1 VQKVRTVVAEVPE
14 VREIPVLL
22 RVAVGPDG
30 ETNEVSA
37 RVPLKPLML
46 VKVMVDVVHDP
57 VGVVRL
63 EGLALME
70 KSGDGALLL
79 NVAVWTVSGTG
90 IGVPFAIVTHVP
102 PLTLVLVQPVWNPT
116 VVPGVVPVTLYMA
129 MNRSP
134 VVGAAVIPDPRAETA
149 TRWRVSI
156 ESVLEQVEP

>member
-79 NVAVWTVSGTG
+79 NVAVWTVS
-90 IGVPFAIVTHVP
+90 
-102 PLTLVLVQPVWNPT
+102 
-116 VVPGVVPVTLYMA
+116 
-129 MNRSP
+129 
-134 VVGAAVIPDPRAETA
+134 
-149 TRWRVSI
+149 
-156 ESVLEQVEP
+156 

>member
-1 VQKVRTVVAEVPE
+1 MQKVRTVVAEVPE
-14 VREIPVLL
+14 VRETPVLL

-79 NVAVWTVSGTG
+79 NVAVWTVS
-90 IGVPFAIVTHVP
+90 
-102 PLTLVLVQPVWNPT
+102 
-116 VVPGVVPVTLYMA
+116 
-129 MNRSP
+129 
-134 VVGAAVIPDPRAETA
+134 
-149 TRWRVSI
+149 
-156 ESVLEQVEP
+156 